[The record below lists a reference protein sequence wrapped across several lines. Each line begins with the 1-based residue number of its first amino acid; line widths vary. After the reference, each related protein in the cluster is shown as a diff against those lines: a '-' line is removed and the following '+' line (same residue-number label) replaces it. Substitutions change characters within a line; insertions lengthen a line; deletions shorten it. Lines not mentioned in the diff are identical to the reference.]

1 MIESIFSQANDAYL
15 KGDYFKAKRL
25 YEKAG
30 NKYGS
35 DFVKLNI
42 QRCVKH
48 LSEAKNKAT
57 DIKKVNDV
65 FDHVYMVNLKHKV
78 ENRLKVAKHLKD
90 SGIDF
95 ELFEATNGYIGEPA
109 EVFKKYQTRSLGQL
123 TKFPQFNELELK
135 RGKGFIES
143 AGAVGYIFTYLRIVR
158 DAKQKGYKRI
168 LIVEDDVILSES
180 FEQDFTRFI
189 DNVADDW
196 KILQLGASQYNW
208 DSVDISKATNQGFYL
223 PRRLDTCGSFAIA
236 LDSTIFD
243 ELIEVQEAFEAPF
256 DHISLGALYE
266 KYLGKCFVAFP
277 NIIMPDVEDSSIR
290 GGRCQSAHGEKMK
303 WQVEQFDFPLSKPT
317 VNVVVDSKEALRY
330 MPSFSEPAKQA
341 FELRVFINTVDGPRA
356 IHNIELMDLDYN
368 QLQPISGKIMLPEA
382 NYSLKVAPLKYL
394 VESDIAD
401 FIEFSTGMSEKND
414 TNLEML
420 DVEYPSIVEGRIS
433 VIIPTYKRPTNLANA
448 LRSAASQSYFDKE
461 ILVVSDNGDETKY
474 NDETSK
480 IVEQVKSEF
489 PQVRINL
496 LFHKKNRNGAA
507 ARNTGLFASTG
518 EFVCYLDDDD
528 IYLPGRLDKS
538 IEALRNQPKTVG
550 GVYGG
555 FLGWNSPVN
564 DDNRY
569 ATGDLTKEILTL
581 DYMKHYLHTNTAT
594 YRRSAV
600 LAINGFD
607 ESYRRHQ
614 DLEFNLR
621 YFELFKIGAV
631 NHSMVRMNP
640 EPSDVSNKVFNTGML
655 DLKAKFLG
663 QFSNTINN
671 LGPEIAETIYT
682 KHWQEVV
689 RYTDDKQAMRQYI
702 GKLVSNG
709 PAQMVLLTE
718 SENKG

>member
-1 MIESIFSQANDAYL
+1 MIESIFSQANSAYL
-15 KGDYFKAKRL
+15 NGDYFRAKKL
-25 YEKAG
+25 YEQAG
-30 NKYGS
+30 NKYGA

-42 QRCVKH
+42 KRCIEA
-48 LSEAKNKAT
+48 LSETQANAT
-57 DIKKVNDV
+57 NLKKVNDV
-65 FDHVYMVNLKHKV
+65 FDHVYMVNLQHKI
-78 ENRLKVAKHLKD
+78 ENRLKVATHLKAND
-90 SGIDF
+90 IDF
-95 ELFEATNGYIGEPA
+95 ELFEATNGYVGEPA
-109 EVFKKYQTRSLGQL
+109 EIFQKYQARSLGQL
-123 TKFPQFNELELK
+123 TKFPQFNELEVK

-143 AGAVGYIFTYLRIVR
+143 AGAIGYIFTYLRIVR

-168 LIVEDDVILSES
+168 LIVEDDVLLSET
-180 FEQDFTRFI
+180 FDQDFTRFI

-208 DSVDISKATNQGFYL
+208 DSVDVAKATQQGFYL

-236 LDSTIFD
+236 LDSSIFD

-256 DHISLGALYE
+256 DHISLGAIYE

-290 GGRCQSAHGEKMK
+290 GGRCQSSHGAKMK
-303 WQVEQFDFPLSKPT
+303 WQVERFDFPLSKPT
-317 VNVVVDSKEALRY
+317 INVVIDSKEALRY
-330 MPSFSEPAKQA
+330 LPSFDKPAEQP
-341 FELRVFINTVDGPRA
+341 FELRVFINTVDGPRV
-356 IHNIELMDLDYN
+356 IHNLELMELDYN
-368 QLQPISGKIMLPEA
+368 QLQPVSGRLTLPEA
-382 NYSLKVAPLKYL
+382 NYSVKVAPLKYL
-394 VESDIAD
+394 TESDIAD
-401 FIEFSTGMSEKND
+401 FIEFSLGMVDKNGS
-414 TNLEML
+414 NLELL
-420 DVEYPSIVEGRIS
+420 DVEYPNIVEGRIS

-448 LRSAASQSYFDKE
+448 LRSAASQAYFDKE

-480 IVEQVKSEF
+480 IVEQVKAEF
-489 PQVRINL
+489 PQVLINL

-538 IEALRNQPKTVG
+538 VEALRNQPKTVG

-564 DDNRY
+564 DENRY

-621 YFELFKIGAV
+621 YFELFQIGAV

-655 DLKAKFLG
+655 ELKAKFLG
-663 QFSNTINN
+663 QFSSTIESF
-671 LGPEIAETIYT
+671 GKETAELIYRT
-682 KHWQEVV
+682 HWKEVS
-689 RYTDDKQAMRQYI
+689 RYTNRLDEMKDFLTSQYNNGQLQI
-702 GKLVSNG
+702 ALELV
-709 PAQMVLLTE
+709 
-718 SENKG
+718 ENK